1 MMDVGAS
8 MGRGM
13 TRDILIYADVNINL
27 IDGSAVWLASLTE
40 MLSLDSELSINVLL
54 KNPLTCDILIHELVE
69 IEHINFIDP
78 WQEAESRGDIQSIM
92 NRNRRD
98 YLDEITAATLIHL
111 LDEER
116 GYDRILI
123 RGPSISYHLC
133 GQKSIAEK
141 LIIYITN
148 PPAHSAWMESSK
160 LREMHSA
167 SCLTLCQ
174 TEMAKDVFVEI
185 LGDGVDFEKI
195 DILNPMI
202 PDSNFK
208 NKIRVKKNPSIGYSG
223 KFSPPYMI
231 EEMFSAFKKIRN
243 VSPESTFEVVGDK
256 FHNKPH
262 VEGFEERVRDCLTS
276 NDGVIWHGGVSR
288 SEANDLMSGV
298 KLASGWRND
307 SFDSTVEISTKVL
320 ESAALGIP
328 VLMRPAPVQVAV
340 FGEDL
345 PIWVNSEEEFINA
358 YIALMNDDELYKAT
372 AKKMRESVKRYSF
385 SATLQ
390 RLISHFD

>member
-1 MMDVGAS
+1 
-8 MGRGM
+8 
-13 TRDILIYADVNINL
+13 
-27 IDGSAVWLASLTE
+27 
-40 MLSLDSELSINVLL
+40 
-54 KNPLTCDILIHELVE
+54 
-69 IEHINFIDP
+69 
-78 WQEAESRGDIQSIM
+78 
-92 NRNRRD
+92 
-98 YLDEITAATLIHL
+98 
-111 LDEER
+111 
-116 GYDRILI
+116 
-123 RGPSISYHLC
+123 
-133 GQKSIAEK
+133 
-141 LIIYITN
+141 
-148 PPAHSAWMESSK
+148 
-160 LREMHSA
+160 
-167 SCLTLCQ
+167 
-174 TEMAKDVFVEI
+174 
-185 LGDGVDFEKI
+185 
-195 DILNPMI
+195 
-202 PDSNFK
+202 
-208 NKIRVKKNPSIGYSG
+208 
-223 KFSPPYMI
+223 MI